1 MNITLIGM
9 PGAGKSHIG
18 KELAKHFGFTLIEL
32 DSILEKEF
40 GKFLQSVLEDLGE
53 ESFLMKQEEDT
64 ISETQ
69 GKDNLVISTGGS
81 IIYTEHAMEHL
92 AGISAIIYLKADY
105 ETIEKR
111 ISAIPRGIIG
121 LKDKSLKQLYDER
134 TPLYE
139 KWASHTID
147 ANKQPVSI
155 VSDIEVALGSLQ

>member
-18 KELAKHFGFTLIEL
+18 KELAKLLDFTLIEF
-32 DSILEKEF
+32 DSILEEAHSKS
-40 GKFLQSVLEDLGE
+40 LQSILEDIGE
-53 ESFLMKQEEDT
+53 ESFLKKQEEDT
-64 ISETQ
+64 ILETQ

-81 IIYTEHAMEHL
+81 IIYTEHAMEYL
-92 AGISAIIYLKADY
+92 AGISTIIYLRADY

-139 KWASHTID
+139 KWASLTVD
-147 ANKQPVSI
+147 ANRQPSSV
-155 VSDIEVALGSLQ
+155 VKDVEVALGLLQ